1 MKRAYIITGAESTG
15 SVFISKCISTSMGF
29 YSWTGYGFYEP
40 SDDIK
45 FLHRSQ
51 PRGSPLQYSDYT
63 ELSKIFSGYDCK
75 YIICTRDISFSNLS
89 KNKRFKRTDPQLQ
102 HNQNTCKSI
111 ISDIV
116 KSGEE
121 YFIWNYET
129 MVYLGDVYFDLLYD
143 FLEID
148 NNNRKYPEVIN
159 GNKIK
164 NAKDIKYFGYKF
176 GE

>member
-29 YSWTGYGFYEP
+29 HDWDGYHFYEP
-40 SDDIK
+40 SSDIK

-51 PRGSPLQYSDYT
+51 PFLTSQQYSTYD
-63 ELSKIFSGYDCK
+63 ELSKIFSSYECK

-89 KNKRFKRTDPQLQ
+89 KRKKYERTNHQLK
-102 HNQNTCKSI
+102 HNHNTCKSI

-116 KSGEE
+116 KSNEK

-129 MVYLGDVYFDLLYD
+129 MVYLGDVYFDILYD

-148 NNNRKYPEVIN
+148 NNSRKYPQVIN

-164 NAKDIKYFGYKF
+164 NVKDIDYFRCEF
-176 GE
+176 DQ